1 MNNATEIEWDIDN
14 EKVSISFI
22 NWTKSGPNREKTGPA
37 IMSAKMHENW
47 EKSILS
53 YNKI

>member
-1 MNNATEIEWDIDN
+1 MDQIE
-14 EKVSISFI
+14 K
-22 NWTKSGPNREKTGPA
+22 KTGPA
-37 IMSAKMHENW
+37 IMSAKMNENW